1 MTSERRVPGWLAGL
15 IGAATLIFVWWLL
28 SVTVYAPAPG
38 KTYSPVPS
46 PFDVFSQIS
55 QDGFNAYWSFFK
67 VTIEEAIRGF
77 IYGNVLA
84 LLLASTVLLAPKI
97 EPIVLQ
103 IGVVTYCLPIVAVGG
118 ICIVVLGGAEQP
130 GDPSSTAVFL
140 AAFLCFFTTL
150 VGALLGFKAADAASL
165 DVISVYGGGRWSQLR
180 KVRLIAALPAILS
193 ALQVAVPTAF
203 LGAVLGEYMGAT
215 DRSVGIMMIRLQGNL
230 DSVRV
235 WGVFL
240 LIALV
245 ALIGYAALGLIAR
258 LVTPWM
264 AGGHR

>member
-1 MTSERRVPGWLAGL
+1 MTTERRVPGWLAGL
-15 IGAATLIFVWWLL
+15 IGAGSLIFVWWIASQTL
-28 SVTVYAPAPG
+28 YAPDAG

-46 PFDVFSQIS
+46 PFDVFSQIY
-55 QDGFNAYWSFFK
+55 QDGFNAYWVFFK
-67 VTIEEAIRGF
+67 VTIEEAARGF
-77 IYGNVLA
+77 VYGNLLA
-84 LLLASTVLLAPKI
+84 LLIASTVLLAPKI
-97 EPIVLQ
+97 EPVVLQ

-130 GDPSSTAVFL
+130 GDPSQTAIFL

-150 VGALLGFKAADAASL
+150 VGALVGFKAADKASL
-165 DVISVYGGGRWSQLR
+165 DVISVYGGSRWIQLR

-215 DRSVGIMMIRLQGNL
+215 DRSVGIMMIRFQGNL
-230 DSVRV
+230 DSVHV
-235 WGVFL
+235 WAVL
-240 LIALV
+240 ILIALV
-245 ALIGYAALGLIAR
+245 AMIGYAALGLISR

-264 AGGHR
+264 AGGDR